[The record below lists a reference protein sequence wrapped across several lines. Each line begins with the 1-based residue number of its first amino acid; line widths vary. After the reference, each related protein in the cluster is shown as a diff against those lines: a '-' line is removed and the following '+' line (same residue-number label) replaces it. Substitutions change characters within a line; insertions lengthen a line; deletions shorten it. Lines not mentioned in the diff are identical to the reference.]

1 MPVESFSL
9 QGWEVLQVE
18 EGDIAYRLT
27 LTYTAPEPFCPYCEA
42 VAHRH
47 GRTPQFYADTPVQG
61 KRVSLLFHKQRYRCT
76 NCRKTF
82 MEALP
87 QMDEVHLMT
96 RRLRAYIE
104 QEALRRSFISIA
116 GEVGVHEKTV
126 RTIFREYFT
135 RQNKESTN
143 TTQVALSKRI
153 HEFVLERSRTGHG
166 GARSHICEQPSWYHL
181 LQDEQHMQQSY
192 VLEELSK
199 RYAIAC
205 LIAGLLIAHK
215 SVLSVIVLGALAQG
229 SVDKNTGIDFLII
242 CRSAIMSMNERE
254 QALTQIGGTW
264 LFGCQ
269 LHDNRVFADTD
280 IGELVTENVQVN
292 IHYQT
297 TSWVSSTL
305 KEVFVRDAM
314 TIKHMPDY
322 HYTFIAFLQRG
333 WLLYDKRN
341 VVRKWRESV
350 VSFHRHLKVNVLEHL
365 IPRLRQ
371 SQSELEV
378 SAEHGFGPWVFL
390 HYLDE
395 AVDALISILF
405 ALNEVYEPED
415 RRVAN
420 NNLLILNKVPN
431 AFLKRL
437 TEVLEGPF
445 DDKGA
450 LYRAQLFQHLTT
462 EVLKMAEIELA

>member
-1 MPVESFSL
+1 MPIESFSL

-27 LTYTAPEPFCPYCEA
+27 LTYTAPEPFCPYCGA

-116 GEVGVHEKTV
+116 GEVGIHEKTV

-135 RQNKESTN
+135 RQDQESTN
-143 TTQVALSKRI
+143 TTQVSLSTRI
-153 HEFVLERSRTGHG
+153 HEFVLERSRTGHS

-269 LHDNRVFADTD
+269 LNDNRVFADTD

-297 TSWVSSTL
+297 TSWVSSVL
-305 KEVFVRDAM
+305 KEVFARDAT

-322 HYTFIAFLQRG
+322 HYTLMTLLQKG

-341 VVRKWRESV
+341 VVRKWRESMM
-350 VSFHRHLKVNVLEHL
+350 SFSQRLKIDLLEQL
-365 IPRLRQ
+365 IPHLRQ
-371 SQSELEV
+371 SQAELEV
-378 SAEHGFGPWVFL
+378 IAKPGLGLWVFL
-390 HYLDE
+390 HYLKE
-395 AVDALISILF
+395 VVDVLISILF
-405 ALNEVYEPED
+405 ALNEVYEPRD
-415 RRVAN
+415 RHVAYSKLLLLNRV
-420 NNLLILNKVPN
+420 PR
-431 AFLKRL
+431 AFSMRL
-437 TEVLEGPF
+437 AEVLEGPF
-445 DDKGA
+445 DESGV
-450 LYRAQLFQHLTT
+450 LYRVQLVYQLTT
-462 EVLKMAEIELA
+462 EVLKMAEMEFL